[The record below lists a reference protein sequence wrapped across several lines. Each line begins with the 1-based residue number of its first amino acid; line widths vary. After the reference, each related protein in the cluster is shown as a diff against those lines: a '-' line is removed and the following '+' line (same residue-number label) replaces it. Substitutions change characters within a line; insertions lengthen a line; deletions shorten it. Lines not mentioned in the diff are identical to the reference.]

1 MSEVNELAASGD
13 QAPPAVNGKVPPR
26 RRPNAQVRGR
36 EYLLPDEVERL
47 VAAARKA
54 GRYGQRDAALILIT
68 YRHGLRV
75 SELCNLRWDQVDLP
89 SARIAI
95 RRLKGGLEGGHPI
108 GGRELRALRA
118 QGHSVVWV
126 FANERGGPM
135 TPAGVRKI
143 VARAGRDAGLELAVH
158 PHMLRHGCGYALAN
172 KGIPTRTIQEYLGH
186 RSIAS
191 TAIYTALAERQFVG
205 LWED

>member
-1 MSEVNELAASGD
+1 MGTISYLRSVAADS
-13 QAPPAVNGKVPPR
+13 PIAVNGKVPPR
-26 RRPNAQVRGR
+26 RRRNAEVRGR
-36 EYLLPDEVERL
+36 EYLTAAEVEL
-47 VAAARKA
+47 LIDAAKPA
-54 GRYGQRDAALILIT
+54 GRYGGRDAAMILLV

-75 SELCNLRWDQVDLP
+75 SELCGLRWDQVDFA
-89 SARIAI
+89 SARLAV
-95 RRLKGGLEGGHPI
+95 RRAKGGVEGGHPLS
-108 GGRELRALRA
+108 GRELRALRPLK
-118 QGHSVVWV
+118 GSGPWV

-143 VARAGRDAGLELAVH
+143 VARAGRLGGLEVTVH

-172 KGIPTRTIQEYLGH
+172 RGTPTRTIQEYLGH